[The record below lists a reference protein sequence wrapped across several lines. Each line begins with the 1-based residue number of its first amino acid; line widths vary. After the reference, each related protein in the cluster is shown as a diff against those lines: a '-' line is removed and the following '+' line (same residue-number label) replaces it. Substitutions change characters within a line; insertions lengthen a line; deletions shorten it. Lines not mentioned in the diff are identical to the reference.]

1 MRIEKVDTGE
11 LTATLTL
18 ELAPEDYT
26 PGVEKALKEQ
36 RRNATWPGFRPG
48 QVPMSIVRKRVGRTL
63 LVHEVE
69 RLIGESLNGY
79 IQENSI
85 RPLGQPLPA
94 KDKADTNNW
103 DEPGNFRFHY
113 DLALQ
118 PSFDVELNEKLGVE
132 YPVVDVDDTLVDRE
146 IADMQRRFGK
156 LEDATTAGEKDM
168 VMGDLIELEADGAI
182 KPGGLM
188 NRTTVSL
195 EYLKDEATR
204 QLFMG
209 KGVGEE
215 VRVDPHNVS
224 DSHDDLA
231 RMLNTDHDAVHH
243 LQGDMLFRIAEIKRM
258 VPVPVDQALFDRVYG
273 QGAVADEASFRERVR
288 EGLGNAFRRDSD
300 RMFRRMVLKKLLAA
314 ASFSLPEAFLKRW
327 ILTTSEKPV
336 TPEEVEQGFA
346 SYADGLRRELVE
358 QRVVEKYG
366 LEAKGEEV
374 DAFAKRY
381 VSDQFMQYGLPAPE
395 GEELQRMAGR
405 MLGDRDQLR
414 RMRDTIVE
422 QKLLAHFKNM
432 LAPKEKR
439 YPFDEFVNLARS
451 I

>member
-1 MRIEKVDTGE
+1 MRIEKVETGE

-18 ELAPEDYT
+18 ELSPEDYT
-26 PGVEKALKEQ
+26 PGLEKALKEQ

-79 IQENSI
+79 LQENQL

-94 KDKADTNNW
+94 QDKVDGNNW
-103 DEPGNFRFHY
+103 DQPGHFQFHY

-118 PSFDVELNEKLGVE
+118 PTFDVELNEKLGVE
-132 YPVVDVDDTLVDRE
+132 YPVVEVDDTLVDRE
-146 IADMQRRFGK
+146 ITDMQRRFGK
-156 LEDATTAGEKDM
+156 LEDAATAEAKDM
-168 VMGDLIELEADGAI
+168 LMGDLIELDADGSI

-188 NRTTVSL
+188 NRTTISL

-204 QLFMG
+204 QLFLG
-209 KGVGEE
+209 KAVGDE
-215 VRVDPHNVS
+215 VRVDPHKVS

-231 RMLNTDHDAVHH
+231 RMLNADHEAVHH

-273 QGAVADEASFRERVR
+273 HGAVADEAAFRERVR

-314 ASFSLPEAFLKRW
+314 ANFGLPEAFLKRW

-366 LEAKGEEV
+366 LEAKGEEI

-395 GEELQRMAGR
+395 GEELQRMVGR

-432 LAPKEKR
+432 LAPKEKH

-451 I
+451 V